1 MTDTAFD
8 PGGFY
13 EFDLGR
19 GTVRT
24 QAGSRVVVLSD
35 NVLAPLVSAAATQ
48 GDLTAVRRLGKQLGE
63 QILGNV
69 GGDVTVAPPARVLG
83 HAAAVL
89 GLFGWGRLGLER
101 WGDALVATLT
111 DMPVLDDAQLGV
123 AALLG
128 GIFTS
133 LGGRE
138 VACVPV
144 SGAKFLLVD
153 PGIADHVWNW
163 AQEGSSIAGIV
174 DRLTQGDAA

>member
-63 QILGNV
+63 QIVANV
-69 GGDVTVAPPARVLG
+69 GGSVADTDPARVLG
-83 HAAAVL
+83 HAASVL

-101 WGDALVATLT
+101 WGDALVATLR
-111 DMPVLDDAQLGV
+111 DMPALDEAQLGV

-138 VACVPV
+138 VACVPIED
-144 SGAKFLLVD
+144 GKFLLVD
-153 PGIADHVWNW
+153 PGIADRVWTW
-163 AQEGSSIAGIV
+163 AQEGTSLAGIV
-174 DRLTQGDAA
+174 GRLVQGDAA

>member
-1 MTDTAFD
+1 MTDSAFD

-24 QAGSRVVVLSD
+24 QAGGRVVVLSD
-35 NVLAPLVSAAATQ
+35 NVLAPLVSAAASQ

-63 QILGNV
+63 QIVANA
-69 GGDVTVAPPARVLG
+69 GGDVEGAPADQVLG

-101 WGDALVATLT
+101 WGDALVATLS
-111 DMPVLDDAQLGV
+111 DMPVLDDAQLGI

-128 GIFTS
+128 GVFTS

-138 VACVPV
+138 VACVPIEN
-144 SGAKFLLVD
+144 AKFLLVD
-153 PGIADHVWNW
+153 PGIADRVWSW
-163 AQEGSSIAGIV
+163 AQDGMRIAGIV
-174 DRLTQGDAA
+174 DRLVQGEAA